1 MRLTTSYTIPLLG
14 LTATTFILQH
24 GSSAL
29 FYNGVCAFTTSSSQL
44 SSYRS
49 KGPIANRHVFAV
61 NDDDDGHQLLVQP
74 DNANDDNNK
83 QQQRDEDVDSTTSF
97 NNNERWRIASILG
110 GIATSQLHVTKVC
123 KSYTSTY
130 IYKII
135 NEYILIFVID
145 GVCGGHHILCGA
157 TSSKKLT
164 YVSFS
169 MYISLCTL

>member
-29 FYNGVCAFTTSSSQL
+29 FYNGVCAFTTTSQQQL

-49 KGPIANRHVFAV
+49 KGPIANRHIFAV

-74 DNANDDNNK
+74 DADDNDDNNEK
-83 QQQRDEDVDSTTSF
+83 QREETTAIGR
-97 NNNERWRIASILG
+97 RWRIASILG

-123 KSYTSTY
+123 KLYTY
-130 IYKII
+130 NMK
-135 NEYILIFVID
+135 
-145 GVCGGHHILCGA
+145 
-157 TSSKKLT
+157 
-164 YVSFS
+164 
-169 MYISLCTL
+169 SL

>member
-49 KGPIANRHVFAV
+49 KGPIANRHNIFAV

-74 DNANDDNNK
+74 DNTNDNYDRQQRGANDDNNK
-83 QQQRDEDVDSTTSF
+83 QQCDEDVDSTIKRRSK
-97 NNNERWRIASILG
+97 NERWKIASILG
-110 GIATSQLHVTKVC
+110 GVATSQLHVTKVC
-123 KSYTSTY
+123 KSYTS
-130 IYKII
+130 I
-135 NEYILIFVID
+135 
-145 GVCGGHHILCGA
+145 HIK
-157 TSSKKLT
+157 SQ
-164 YVSFS
+164 
-169 MYISLCTL
+169 

>member
-14 LTATTFILQH
+14 LTTTAII

-97 NNNERWRIASILG
+97 NNNERWRISTILG

-123 KSYTSTY
+123 KLQY
-130 IYKII
+130 IK
-135 NEYILIFVID
+135 
-145 GVCGGHHILCGA
+145 
-157 TSSKKLT
+157 
-164 YVSFS
+164 
-169 MYISLCTL
+169 SLMNIY